1 MSRLTYCL
9 LQLLLAN
16 PGIELEQLLMLAGD
30 VPRSVRSRLDMLK
43 KQGWASSED
52 QLHWSLTAEGML
64 VAKAEADRTKTPLYE
79 RGWQALRHLKAA
91 DITQLVRV
99 VAQPDDAHA
108 QNKLTS
114 YFNKLDLAGLVVR
127 AKGVRPNRY
136 ALASDPGPKAPRVR
150 KTGVY
155 EPNAGQL
162 LEFKWGRK

>member
-9 LQLLLAN
+9 LQLLMAN
-16 PGIELEQLLMLAGD
+16 PGIELEQLMMLAGD
-30 VPRSVRSRLDMLK
+30 VPRTVRSRLELLK

-64 VAKAEADRTKTPLYE
+64 VAKAEADRTTTQLYE

-99 VAQPDDAHA
+99 AAQPEDQRA
-108 QNKLTS
+108 QTRLTS
-114 YFNKLDLAGLVVR
+114 YFNKLDLAGVVVR
-127 AKGVRPNRY
+127 AKGAKPNRY
-136 ALASDPGPKAPRVR
+136 ALISDPGPQAPRVR

-155 EPNAGQL
+155 EPNAGKL
-162 LEFKWGRK
+162 LAFQWGRK